1 MVTYTDTTSSVDG
14 INGVKS
20 RSEFS
25 ETLKY
30 PSYAFIRLNQA
41 YKLRLDAICIH
52 RSVKREEPVIDL
64 VYSVIQRLGTQRS
77 IQLADIRIAF
87 SIVRDDW
94 IERIG
99 VISIIITQLKTQ
111 NRTAALDGCESDRE

>member
-20 RSEFS
+20 RNEFS

-30 PSYAFIRLNQA
+30 PSYTFICLNQA

-64 VYSVIQRLGTQRS
+64 IYSVIQRLGTQRS

>member
-30 PSYAFIRLNQA
+30 PSYTFIRLNQA

-64 VYSVIQRLGTQRS
+64 IYSVIQRLGTQRS

>member
-30 PSYAFIRLNQA
+30 PSYTFIRLNQA